1 MKYKI
6 GTLITAKSK
15 NKRTEVMAI
24 VTEYDE
30 ATRIYVLKFMRTYD
44 GIEESWQETSVGARQ
59 LEAWEKDHG
68 YKFTK

>member
-6 GTLITAKSK
+6 GTLITAVSK
-15 NKRTEVMAI
+15 NKKTKIMAI
-24 VTEYDE
+24 VIDYDE
-30 ATRIYVLKFMRTYD
+30 VHKIYVLKFMRTYN

>member
-15 NKRTEVMAI
+15 NKRKKVMAI
-24 VTEYDE
+24 VTDYDE
-30 ATRIYVLKFMRTYD
+30 AHRIYVLKFLRTYD
-44 GIEESWQETSVGARQ
+44 GVEEPWQESSVGARQ
-59 LEAWEKDHG
+59 LEGWENDHG

>member
-1 MKYKI
+1 VKYKI

-30 ATRIYVLKFMRTYD
+30 AHRIYVLKFLRTYD
-44 GIEESWQETSVGARQ
+44 GVEESWQETSVGARQ
-59 LEAWEKDHG
+59 LEGWEKDHG

>member
-24 VTEYDE
+24 VTDYDE
-30 ATRIYVLKFMRTYD
+30 AHRIYVLKFLRTYD
-44 GIEESWQETSVGARQ
+44 GIEESWQETSVGANQ
-59 LEAWEKDHG
+59 LEGWENDHG
-68 YKFTK
+68 YKFSK

>member
-24 VTEYDE
+24 VTDYDE
-30 ATRIYVLKFMRTYD
+30 AHRIYVLKFLRTYD
-44 GIEESWQETSVGARQ
+44 GIEESWQEISVGARQ
-59 LEAWEKDHG
+59 LKGWEDDHG